1 MITFLQ
7 GPSHRANTAAIFT
20 ALQEKVKTEQHAILL
35 VPEHLSHEMERQLC
49 ALCGNSA
56 CRWAEV
62 LSFSQLADR
71 VFRALGDAELS
82 AIDQGGR
89 VLLMYRAVQD
99 LQSRLKH
106 FHPGKIKMEFLLQ
119 LLDLASEFHRSA
131 ITPAVSYTHLGGLR
145 LYAGFR
151 LCHPCD

>member
-7 GPSHRANTAAIFT
+7 GPSHRANTAAIFA
-20 ALQEKVKTEQHAILL
+20 ALQEKVEAEQRAILL

-49 ALCGNSA
+49 VLCGNSA

-99 LQSRLKH
+99 LQSCCSCL
-106 FHPGKIKMEFLLQ
+106 I
-119 LLDLASEFHRSA
+119 
-131 ITPAVSYTHLGGLR
+131 
-145 LYAGFR
+145 
-151 LCHPCD
+151 